1 MPVFKSSSDG
11 SPVRWLMMLEDEHPQ
26 GGRKIR
32 GLSVPVDVRKKL
44 RDCGVL
50 LRGDGFD
57 LRPKCVFE
65 ADARLVTVDV
75 DGSFDD

>member
-1 MPVFKSSSDG
+1 
-11 SPVRWLMMLEDEHPQ
+11 MMFEDEHPQ
-26 GGRKIR
+26 GRGKIR
-32 GLSVPVDVRKKL
+32 CLSVAVDVRKQL

-65 ADARLVTVDV
+65 ANARLVTVDD
-75 DGSFDD
+75 DGSFDDCRLHRRGHLHVSAD